1 VAEIDAFAT
10 SLLEESK
17 RFFEK
22 ASVERDLAAKNAYLH
37 SAQLLGFCSLEA
49 HINAIAEDFINRPEL
64 SAHERG
70 ILLEKEVH
78 LYGGEFV
85 LGGLRMCRMEDRISF
100 LHTRFSGARIDKT
113 KSWWAELACAIDL
126 RNKLS
131 HPKQAQAIT
140 TMSIERALKS
150 IVDSI
155 DALYLAI
162 YKRKFPAAT
171 MGLQSRMDFGRSSD
185 A

>member
-1 VAEIDAFAT
+1 VAEIDIFAT

-22 ASVERDLAAKNAYLH
+22 ASVEGNLSAKSAYLH
-37 SAQLLGFCSLEA
+37 SALLLGFCSLEA

-78 LYGGEFV
+78 LDGGEFV
-85 LGGLRMCRMEDRISF
+85 LRGLRMYRMEDRISF
-100 LHTRFSGARIDKT
+100 LHTRFSGTPIDKT
-113 KSWWAELACAIDL
+113 KSWWAELASAIDL

-140 TMSIERALKS
+140 ATSIERALNS

-162 YKRKFPAAT
+162 YKRKFPAAA
-171 MGLQSRMDFGRSSD
+171 MGLQSQMDF
-185 A
+185 